1 MYKSVLFKSL
11 TLISVV
17 WVVCVFSGCQSVQVE
32 QQTSKPVFFPPPPE
46 VPRLQF
52 LKSFS
57 GPDDLG
63 AVTTS
68 AFERFV
74 LGKPETT
81 DGITTPYGIAIFE
94 GKLYVCDVGKRMVE
108 VLDLENR
115 TFSYLTKDRRLTNP
129 VNIYID
135 DDGTKYIADPTAGS
149 IFVFDKNDNL
159 SAIFGTESKIN
170 PIDVVVRGQ
179 RCYVTDFGS
188 NQVVVLDKTTGKE
201 ISRIGKKSKR
211 ERQVEPLGELPDGEF
226 SLISDLALDQQG
238 NIYVTDKAGARI
250 TQFDSSG
257 TFMRTIGRLG
267 DNIDEFVRPKGI
279 AIDKGSRIWVV
290 DAATEVA
297 KIYNQQ
303 AQLLLFFGL
312 PGNEPGMMNLPAKIV
327 LDYDNVKLFQQYAVK
342 GADIEFLV
350 LVSNQYGLNKI
361 SVYGFGRFPVQE
373 KAIEQAR
380 MFARKPELENEFE
393 RQMSKPLALTKAGPK
408 KTAFNIFGQKE
419 EIAELYYSS
428 MAFFRAG
435 QLEKAREALVTVLN
449 SGLIP
454 PAMAKTIQDDLADID
469 NRLLAKSRQE
479 REIAE
484 LYYSSMAFYRAGRL
498 EKARQGLVKVLKSAL
513 IPPVMAK
520 TIRNDLADIDNR
532 LAKSGQKRG
541 IAELYYSSIAL
552 YRAGQLEKAREGLVK
567 VLNSN
572 SIPPVMVKTIKN
584 YLADIDNTLAKRR
597 STRP

>member
-1 MYKSVLFKSL
+1 M
-11 TLISVV
+11 
-17 WVVCVFSGCQSVQVE
+17 
-32 QQTSKPVFFPPPPE
+32 
-46 VPRLQF
+46 
-52 LKSFS
+52 
-57 GPDDLG
+57 
-63 AVTTS
+63 
-68 AFERFV
+68 
-74 LGKPETT
+74 
-81 DGITTPYGIAIFE
+81 DGITTPYGVAIFE

-188 NQVVVLDKTTGKE
+188 NQVVVLDKTTGRE
-201 ISRIGKKSKR
+201 ISRIGEKSKR
-211 ERQVEPLGELPDGEF
+211 ERQVEPLAELPDGEF

-250 TQFDSSG
+250 TQFDRSG

-327 LDYDNVKLFQQYAVK
+327 LDYDNVELFQQYAVE

-373 KAIEQAR
+373 KAIGQAR
-380 MFARKPELENEFE
+380 MFAQKPESENEFE
-393 RQMSKPLALTKAGPK
+393 RQMSKPSYLTKAEPK

-428 MAFFRAG
+428 MAFYRAG
-435 QLEKAREALVTVLN
+435 QFEKAREGLVKVLN

-454 PAMAKTIQDDLADID
+454 PAMAKTIQNDLADID
-469 NRLLAKSRQE
+469 NRLAKSRQE

-484 LYYSSMAFYRAGRL
+484 LYYSSMAFYRAGQL
-498 EKARQGLVKVLKSAL
+498 EKAREGLVKVLKSGL
-513 IPPVMAK
+513 IPPTMAR
-520 TIRNDLADIDNR
+520 TTQNDLADIDNR
-532 LAKSGQKRG
+532 LARSGQKRG

-552 YRAGQLEKAREGLVK
+552 YRAGRLEKAREGLVK
-567 VLNSN
+567 VLNSD

>member
-11 TLISVV
+11 TLINVI

-74 LGKPETT
+74 LGKPETM
-81 DGITTPYGIAIFE
+81 DGITTPYGVAIFE

-108 VLDLENR
+108 VLDLKNR
-115 TFSYLTKDRRLTNP
+115 TFSYLTKDRRLMNP

-159 SAIFGTESKIN
+159 SAIFGSESKIN
-170 PIDVVVRGQ
+170 PIDIVVRGQ

-188 NQVVVLDKTTGKE
+188 NQVVVLDKTTGRE
-201 ISRIGKKSKR
+201 ISRIGEKSKR
-211 ERQVEPLGELPDGEF
+211 ERQVEPLAELPDGEF

-250 TQFDSSG
+250 TQFDRSG

-327 LDYDNVKLFQQYAVK
+327 LDYDNVELFQQYAVE

-380 MFARKPELENEFE
+380 MFAQKPELENEFE
-393 RQMSKPLALTKAGPK
+393 RQMSKPSYLTKAEPK

-435 QLEKAREALVTVLN
+435 QFEKAREGLVTVLN

-469 NRLLAKSRQE
+469 NRLAKSRQE

-484 LYYSSMAFYRAGRL
+484 LYYSSMAFYRAGQL
-498 EKARQGLVKVLKSAL
+498 EKAREGLVKVLKSGL
-513 IPPVMAK
+513 IPPAMAR
-520 TIRNDLADIDNR
+520 TIKNDLADIDNR
-532 LAKSGQKRG
+532 LARSGQKRG

-567 VLNSN
+567 VLNSD

>member
-17 WVVCVFSGCQSVQVE
+17 WVMSVFSGCQSVQVE

-57 GPDDLG
+57 GPEDLG

-68 AFERFV
+68 AFEKFV
-74 LGKPETT
+74 LGKPETV

-129 VNIYID
+129 VNIFID
-135 DDGTKYIADPTAGS
+135 DDDTKYIADPTAGS

-159 SAIFGTESKIN
+159 IAMFGQESKIN
-170 PIDVVVRGQ
+170 PIDVVVRGT

-201 ISRIGKKSKR
+201 ITRIGEESKR
-211 ERQVEPLGELPDGEF
+211 QGQAEPLGELPAGEF

-250 TQFDSSG
+250 TQFDESG
-257 TFMRTIGRLG
+257 IFKRTIGRLG

-279 AIDKGSRIWVV
+279 AIDKESRIWVV

-312 PGNEPGMMNLPAKIV
+312 PGNEPGMMNLPAKII
-327 LDYDNVKLFQQYAVK
+327 LDYDNVEFFQQYAVDE
-342 GADIEFLV
+342 ADIEFLV
-350 LVSNQYGLNKI
+350 LVSNQYGLNKV

-373 KAIEQAR
+373 KTIEQAK
-380 MFARKPELENEFE
+380 MFARKPEPESEFE
-393 RQMSKPLALTKAGPK
+393 RQTRKPSALTKEEPK
-408 KTAFNIFGQKE
+408 KTSFDTFGQKE

-428 MAFFRAG
+428 MAFYRAG
-435 QLEKAREALVTVLN
+435 QLEKAREGLVTVLN

-454 PAMAKTIQDDLADID
+454 PAMAKTIQEDLADID
-469 NRLLAKSRQE
+469 NRLAKSSQE

-484 LYYSSMAFYRAGRL
+484 LYYSSIALYRAGQL
-498 EKARQGLVKVLKSAL
+498 EKAREGLVKVLKSGL
-513 IPPVMAK
+513 IPPAMAK
-520 TIRNDLADIDNR
+520 TIQNDLADIDNR
-532 LAKSGQKRG
+532 LAMSGQERE

-567 VLNSN
+567 VLNSG
-572 SIPPVMVKTIKN
+572 SIPPVMIKTIKN
-584 YLADIDNTLAKRR
+584 YLADIDNTLAKRKIV
-597 STRP
+597 RP